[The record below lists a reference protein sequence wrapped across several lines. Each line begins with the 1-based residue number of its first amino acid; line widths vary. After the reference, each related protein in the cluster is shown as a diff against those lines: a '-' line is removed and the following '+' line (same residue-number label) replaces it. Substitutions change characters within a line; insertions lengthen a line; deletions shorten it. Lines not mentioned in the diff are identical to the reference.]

1 MGKGKERMRKRT
13 RKTKEEKEEKES
25 GKNEGKRVG
34 ERKWKRGIMNGKNA
48 KIIFQEEKKN
58 KVYQKY
64 GKSEAFQTGDS
75 QGLFHLEALVKLETG
90 QSIELRTQQ
99 FLSGALSSDS
109 YFYFW
114 VTSRSYKSSIRSYC
128 IYFKLTIGVEILDS
142 RTNTW
147 LLGFRFD
154 GTLDGSGWF
163 QTCT

>member
-13 RKTKEEKEEKES
+13 RKTKEKKEEKES

-75 QGLFHLEALVKLETG
+75 QGLFHFGGSCEIGDFLFVSAFELVRFWRPVLLNFRRLEFHPFFRNLTPSSGETEYSGTKLLY
-90 QSIELRTQQ
+90 Q
-99 FLSGALSSDS
+99 
-109 YFYFW
+109 
-114 VTSRSYKSSIRSYC
+114 
-128 IYFKLTIGVEILDS
+128 
-142 RTNTW
+142 
-147 LLGFRFD
+147 
-154 GTLDGSGWF
+154 
-163 QTCT
+163 